1 MGILLHLVAKD
12 VKRKARSPL
21 GLIAALAFPLLFA
34 GLIAVAF
41 GRGDNAVPKVRIL
54 VANEDDGLVAG
65 LVASAFTSQQASAYF
80 DAKTVKADEGRKLI
94 DGGKASALLVIPKG
108 FTDDVLDKKP
118 VKLSLLRNPAEGI
131 LPEIAEQ
138 TTGAIADVLDAAR
151 RVFDKPIEELRPL
164 LADDSRAPADAD
176 VIEISLSV
184 KKAIEGLSGLIN
196 PPAIALESEM
206 FGTAVKK
213 EEKKSSGDT
222 PSAIFLVVLPGV
234 AVYGLFLVADQGMR
248 DVMTERTLGTMRR
261 QLAAPVSAN
270 TVIVAKAL
278 YTALLAAAAL
288 VVMSVVGASVLTTHV
303 SVAGF
308 LLLAFCL
315 VLAVTGTAA
324 VIYGL
329 AKTERQAATLGN
341 MIFLMMGF
349 LGGGFI
355 RIEGLP
361 AAVQKIAP
369 LTPLYW
375 GTQGFHALL
384 EKGAGVAG
392 VAKPALVLVVIGTVL
407 LAAGGA
413 ALRRT
418 AKAGAGA

>member
-1 MGILLHLVAKD
+1 MGIIAHLVAKD
-12 VKRKARSPL
+12 VRRKARSPL

-34 GLIAVAF
+34 GLIALAF
-41 GRGDNAVPKVRIL
+41 GRGDAIPKVRIL
-54 VANEDDGLVAG
+54 VDNEDDGIVAS

-94 DGGKASALLVIPKG
+94 GEGKASALLIIPKG
-108 FTDDVLDKKP
+108 FTDDLLDKKP

-138 TTGAIADVLDAAR
+138 ATGAIADVLDAAR

-164 LADDSRAPADAD
+164 LTDDGRAPADAD
-176 VIEISLSV
+176 VITISLSV
-184 KKAIEGLSGLIN
+184 KKAIEGLSGLVN
-196 PPAIALESEM
+196 PPVIALQSEM

-213 EEKKSSGDT
+213 TEEKKSSGDS
-222 PSAIFLVVLPGV
+222 PSAIFLAVLPGV
-234 AVYGLFLVADQGMR
+234 AVYGLFLVGDQGMR

-261 QLAAPVSAN
+261 QLAAPITAN
-270 TVIVAKAL
+270 TVILAKAV
-278 YTALLAAAAL
+278 YTAILAAAAL
-288 VVMSVVGASVLTTHV
+288 LVMAAVGASVLTAHV
-303 SVAGF
+303 SIAGF
-308 LLLAFCL
+308 LLVAFSL
-315 VLAVTGTAA
+315 VLAVTGTTA

-341 MIFLMMGF
+341 MLFLMMGF

-355 RIEGLP
+355 RVEGLP
-361 AAVQKIAP
+361 AAVRAIAP
-369 LTPLYW
+369 FTPLYW
-375 GTQGFHALL
+375 GTKGFRAVL
-384 EKGAGVAG
+384 EKGAGVSG
-392 VAKPALVLVVIGTVL
+392 VLTPSLVLLAIGVVL
-407 LAAGGA
+407 LAAGAA